1 MCIKPDHFS
10 FEDDEL
16 NDSEL
21 ENVGASFLS
30 DPDVSILRYNFKLYF
45 LKLTKLIDQ
54 TSFLSTCKQD
64 LQTTF
69 FTHKKLLGNIFGAPT
84 KTIYDTEYL

>member
-30 DPDVSILRYNFKLYF
+30 DPDVSILQYNFILYF
-45 LKLTKLIDQ
+45 
-54 TSFLSTCKQD
+54 F
-64 LQTTF
+64 
-69 FTHKKLLGNIFGAPT
+69 
-84 KTIYDTEYL
+84 